1 MNKATQVTA
10 RDRAIRLITGC
21 LSGREDDLLDTLR
34 ELAEDTEPQ
43 ATPAVI
49 VVLAGMNARMARAL
63 AEDDDDRVENMIDTA
78 VSDEIDRNA
87 PRAEG

>member
-21 LSGREDDLLDTLR
+21 LGGREDDLLDTLR

-43 ATPAVI
+43 ATPSVL
-49 VVLAGMNARMARAL
+49 VVLASMNARMARAL
-63 AEDDDDRVENMIDTA
+63 AADDPRRTEQMMDQA

-87 PRAEG
+87 PRGQA